1 VSRLGLEPRTYGLT
15 FRTECD
21 AKQEIPCASDATD
34 SRFAGDLLA
43 TLNRSP
49 DLLRIVEAWPS
60 LSEPIRKAIL
70 ALVNAGKPTE

>member
-1 VSRLGLEPRTYGLT
+1 
-15 FRTECD
+15 
-21 AKQEIPCASDATD
+21 
-34 SRFAGDLLA
+34 LLA